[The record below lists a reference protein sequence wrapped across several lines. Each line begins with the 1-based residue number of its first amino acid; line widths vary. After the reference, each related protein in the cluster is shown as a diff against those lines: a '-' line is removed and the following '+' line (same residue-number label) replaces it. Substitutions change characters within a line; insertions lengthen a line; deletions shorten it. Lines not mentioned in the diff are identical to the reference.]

1 MSEKKLVENMVHVR
15 KRINTPRSLLD
26 FGGDVIGGEKN
37 SVNRNVE
44 ITQLVSDSR
53 RVTNGSAFFALPG
66 LRTDGNRY
74 VKEALERGA
83 RAIITEDDSIEVPS
97 SVVKVCVKDARK
109 TLARL
114 SRRYFGCPDESLE
127 IVGVTGTNGKTTVS
141 TLVRHLLEEEGRP
154 VGLIGTVKYSANQ
167 TDWTPFFFE

>member
-1 MSEKKLVENMVHVR
+1 MSDKKLVENMMHVR

-26 FGGDVIGGEKN
+26 FSEGVIGDDKN

-74 VKEALERGA
+74 VEEALDRGA

-114 SRRYFGCPDESLE
+114 SKRYFGCPDESLE

-154 VGLIGTVKYSANQ
+154 VGLIGTFSLNI
-167 TDWTPFFFE
+167 P